1 MAMRKQQR
9 RYRTECL
16 LCTEDIKEI
25 TLRDSDLLRQFM
37 SGQNKILPRK
47 KTGSCAKHQRIV
59 SREIKR
65 ARELGLLGYRGQ

>member
-1 MAMRKQQR
+1 MRKQR

-65 ARELGLLGYRGQ
+65 AREMGLVGYRGQ